1 MNTINFDLKNLDD
14 FDTFQNSKKKKIL
27 SSFNLNRYR
36 FVLNEMKKIYEII
49 ENKTVLQ
56 ESMTKIF
63 EEGCLNFNII
73 NSNYSCCIY
82 IGSKYHLY
90 FNVKENNYY
99 LYVLKKSI
107 SDLEEY
113 KGQFKL
119 REDLIW
125 EKID

>member
-1 MNTINFDLKNLDD
+1 MNNIKFDLKNIDD
-14 FDTFQNSKKKKIL
+14 FSTFQNIKKKKIL
-27 SSFNLNRYR
+27 ILFNLNRYR

-49 ENKTVLQ
+49 EDKKVMQ
-56 ESMTKIF
+56 QSMTKIF

-73 NSNYSCCIY
+73 NSNYSCSIY
-82 IGSKYHLY
+82 IGSSYHLY
-90 FNVKENNYY
+90 FNVKENKYF
-99 LYVLKKSI
+99 LYVLKKST